1 VLPVLR
7 LFSFD
12 IALTG
17 FVLRMQFETVRTD
30 VRQCHKSDGIVPYC
44 SIQSRLPL
52 HAVSI
57 Y

>member
-1 VLPVLR
+1 MLPVLR